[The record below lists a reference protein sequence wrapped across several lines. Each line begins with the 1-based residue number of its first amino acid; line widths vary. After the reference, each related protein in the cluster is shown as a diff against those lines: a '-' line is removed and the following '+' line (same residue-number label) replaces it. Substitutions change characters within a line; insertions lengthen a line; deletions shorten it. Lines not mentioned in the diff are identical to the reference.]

1 MDGTPAL
8 QYPLNAP
15 VAVAVDAAGNV
26 YVAERIQTFQN
37 PFGQEFC
44 GIVKLDVGTNTVSR
58 VAGAPPGPH
67 ACGFAG
73 DGGPATDA
81 RLGRIAAMAVDAA
94 GHLFVADSDN
104 YRIRRIDASTGQ
116 IVTVA
121 GDGGSTPYSG
131 NPSEALRT
139 SLLGLVDGGM
149 AFDSQGS
156 LVFSQYYLWRLAP
169 SPTDG
174 LIKGRVGEGELISPI
189 LHCDLSP
196 FPPCPRTPFGGDGLP
211 AGQANGLWA
220 GSLIVA
226 SDGSIVTIQG
236 LRVRQALAGSDGV
249 VTGDDNGEI
258 VRTIAGYEYDA
269 TSTVF
274 GGTGTGG
281 SGFFNGD
288 AFSTNSSLAYPQGVL
303 EDPRGGFLI
312 LDSNNRRVRHVGV
325 PPAAS
330 SAVLTANAGPDQTV
344 AATTTSGG
352 QVNLDGSATTDT
364 DASAVLTYT
373 WTGPFGTLTG
383 VTVTA
388 TLPLGPSTITLTA
401 TDNHGNRS
409 TDTVLV
415 TVSQGA
421 DLSVVASATPNPV
434 ESGSPLT
441 IEGSV
446 SNRGPFEADAVI
458 LTLPLTT
465 GEEYV
470 SADAGLGSCQG
481 PAAGSAGNVT
491 CNLGRLTPTAVVPFH
506 IVIKPKAAG
515 PFTSIVS
522 VASSPGDPNPSDNTA
537 TLTATVTLGPVIVN
551 VTETILVSDSVVP
564 LPSAMVFASETI
576 TVSDSV
582 VPLPSAMVF
591 ASENITVSDSV
602 VPLPSAMV
610 FASENITVSDSVVPL
625 PSAMVFASESITV
638 SDGVGV
644 SAAGMVD
651 TAPPV
656 LTAGIV
662 DTAPPV
668 LALPAAFEVVAES
681 ANGAIV
687 SYAVTAV
694 DDHDPNPVVR
704 CVPPS
709 GSLLPVGQTMVQC
722 TATDASGNTAAGAFA
737 VTVRPKTVQ
746 LQIAVELPSPL
757 RSRATLRV
765 VAEYYSAAAGVAGPL
780 PAAVPACDNRA
791 SCTWTPAAG
800 SIVLLRA
807 SSLTPLT
814 GPFFTGW
821 TGCDALSSGDC
832 YVTMNDSRT
841 LGARFSAT
849 RPTYEFQILGT
860 GTFPSP
866 GGDGR
871 LTATA
876 ARTSDGGIL
885 AGRVS
890 ISLPQAQYAC
900 GALVGV
906 TRVGSRV
913 SVATALGSRTL
924 RTPGAPAEPGYRCQ
938 VEIEDATSSRGRDR
952 YSVQVIAPDGTTEFS
967 GVGDTFGLGFNTLFS
982 VPVIF

>member
-1 MDGTPAL
+1 M
-8 QYPLNAP
+8 
-15 VAVAVDAAGNV
+15 
-26 YVAERIQTFQN
+26 
-37 PFGQEFC
+37 
-44 GIVKLDVGTNTVSR
+44 
-58 VAGAPPGPH
+58 
-67 ACGFAG
+67 
-73 DGGPATDA
+73 
-81 RLGRIAAMAVDAA
+81 
-94 GHLFVADSDN
+94 
-104 YRIRRIDASTGQ
+104 
-116 IVTVA
+116 
-121 GDGGSTPYSG
+121 
-131 NPSEALRT
+131 
-139 SLLGLVDGGM
+139 
-149 AFDSQGS
+149 
-156 LVFSQYYLWRLAP
+156 
-169 SPTDG
+169 
-174 LIKGRVGEGELISPI
+174 
-189 LHCDLSP
+189 
-196 FPPCPRTPFGGDGLP
+196 
-211 AGQANGLWA
+211 
-220 GSLIVA
+220 
-226 SDGSIVTIQG
+226 
-236 LRVRQALAGSDGV
+236 
-249 VTGDDNGEI
+249 
-258 VRTIAGYEYDA
+258 
-269 TSTVF
+269 
-274 GGTGTGG
+274 
-281 SGFFNGD
+281 
-288 AFSTNSSLAYPQGVL
+288 
-303 EDPRGGFLI
+303 
-312 LDSNNRRVRHVGV
+312 RHVGV

-421 DLSVVASATPNPV
+421 DLSVVASVTPNPV

-644 SAAGMVD
+644 S
-651 TAPPV
+651 
-656 LTAGIV
+656 TAGIV

-746 LQIAVELPSPL
+746 LQVAVELPSPL

-821 TGCDALSSGDC
+821 TGCDAVSSGDC

-841 LGARFSAT
+841 WGRASPRHGPA
-849 RPTYEFQILGT
+849 YQFQILGT

-876 ARTSDGGIL
+876 ARTSDGRYPGRARL
-885 AGRVS
+885 DQPPAGPVRLRGARQGDPGRQSRERGDRSRLPNASYPRSASGAGVPLPGGDRGRHVVS
-890 ISLPQAQYAC
+890 GTRSVLGPGDRTRRHDGVLGGRRHVPARIQHALRRAGDLLGRNAFDADLHRD
-900 GALVGV
+900 GASSF
-906 TRVGSRV
+906 SR
-913 SVATALGSRTL
+913 SVAPSMTSRFH
-924 RTPGAPAEPGYRCQ
+924 
-938 VEIEDATSSRGRDR
+938 SR
-952 YSVQVIAPDGTTEFS
+952 
-967 GVGDTFGLGFNTLFS
+967 
-982 VPVIF
+982 